1 MPVYHPH
8 LTVSSLK
15 TGTALYSPLFVY
27 TLYLTQYLVRTNVGG
42 MEMKGRTVMF
52 FGTSTSNTYL
62 IGGGMIIGTDFSS
75 SRIAGSEGE
84 SSLLLQSLFL

>member
-15 TGTALYSPLFVY
+15 TGTGLHSPLFVY
-27 TLYLTQYLVRTNVGG
+27 PLYLTQYLVPTNVGG

-52 FGTSTSNTYL
+52 FGTSTSNTFL
-62 IGGGMIIGTDFSS
+62 IWGGMIIGTDFSS
-75 SRIAGSEGE
+75 DRIAVSEGE
-84 SSLLLQSLFL
+84 SSLLLQSLVL